1 MEKLIIEVG
10 STCTKVDLFD
20 GQEINR
26 IKTETIEFKRNYKKE
41 NKLDKDD
48 IEKIIGLVKELKDQY
63 QNVLITMKQV
73 HGKH

>member
-41 NKLDKDD
+41 NNKFSKRIKGPISKYLCVWYKY
-48 IEKIIGLVKELKDQY
+48 I
-63 QNVLITMKQV
+63 
-73 HGKH
+73 